1 MSRWVTRRS
10 ILVSWK
16 KEGTISNPFIYG
28 LFQEKMVKKLR
39 KNSIKKGF
47 LHRVVHLLSFP
58 VVPRAFLKCHTRK
71 KSLDFLKNTKLFSTR
86 WHLTLFKIVSKKSHF
101 ITFEDDPHNPLH
113 RLTGFPLLATFKEP
127 SVELILLFKLG
138 EPQELLWCKV
148 ANEGALGRPP
158 PTLREGPKIFW
169 FWADGVD
176 WWASS
181 EVLTEGLKS
190 FDLFL

>member
-86 WHLTLFKIVSKKSHF
+86 WHLTLFKIVSKS
-101 ITFEDDPHNPLH
+101 
-113 RLTGFPLLATFKEP
+113 
-127 SVELILLFKLG
+127 LILLPLRMIPTIHSTDWQVFHFWPLLKNLQWNWYCCSSWANHRNYYDAKLPMRG
-138 EPQELLWCKV
+138 HWAGPHPRW
-148 ANEGALGRPP
+148 GR
-158 PTLREGPKIFW
+158 GPKYFG
-169 FWADGVD
+169 FGQMELTDGHRQKCWRRD
-176 WWASS
+176 
-181 EVLTEGLKS
+181 
-190 FDLFL
+190 